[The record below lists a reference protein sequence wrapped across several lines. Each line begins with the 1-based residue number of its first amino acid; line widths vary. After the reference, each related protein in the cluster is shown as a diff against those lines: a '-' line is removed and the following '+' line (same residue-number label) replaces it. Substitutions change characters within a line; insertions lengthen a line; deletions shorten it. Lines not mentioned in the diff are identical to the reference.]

1 MSADSPEKAAVHN
14 RPVLM
19 VSMLIIAV
27 FFSMGARAVFSPVMP
42 LLQQEMGI
50 SLSAAG
56 SLFLFI
62 SVSYAVAMLFSGFL
76 AASIG
81 HGRTI
86 VVALATIAVGLGL
99 AAAAPTVMMLAAGMV
114 FIGAGAG
121 IYPPS
126 GIAMI
131 NSKIS
136 LARRST
142 AFAFHE
148 IGPNLSLVL
157 CPLLVLIIEP
167 WFGWRGVLALMAVVC
182 IFAALAFRR
191 WGVQGS
197 GFGVAPK
204 FSTMGAIL
212 RLPDTY
218 VGILVFI
225 AVIGALHGVYAI
237 LPAYLVKENG
247 LSPQYANAL
256 LTISRVSSVL
266 LLLGAGSLIDLLG
279 KRNTMIWILLFTSL
293 FTGLIGLVKG
303 AMVVVVVLAQPALL
317 VMMIPALLS
326 ALADIGD
333 GSYQNITYAIIVTA
347 GVTVGG
353 GVVPTLL
360 GVFGDFGLGWLGF
373 VALAALMVLAV
384 LTLVASPNFGRN

>member
-1 MSADSPEKAAVHN
+1 MSVDSPEKAAVHN

-27 FFSMGARAVFSPVMP
+27 FFAMGSRAVFSPVMP

-50 SLSAAG
+50 SLTTAG

-62 SVSYAVAMLFSGFL
+62 SVSYAFAMFFSGFL
-76 AASIG
+76 TAGIG
-81 HGRTI
+81 HGKTI
-86 VVALATIAVGLGL
+86 VVALALIALGLGL
-99 AAAAPTVMMLAAGMV
+99 SAVAQSVAVLVAGMIL
-114 FIGAGAG
+114 IGAGAG
-121 IYPPS
+121 SYPPS

-131 NSKIS
+131 NSNIS

-148 IGPNLSLVL
+148 IGPNLSLIL
-157 CPLLVLIIEP
+157 CPLLVLLIEP

-204 FSTMGAIL
+204 FSTMGTIL

-237 LPAYLVKENG
+237 LPAYLVKENS
-247 LSPQYANAL
+247 LSPQYVNSL
-256 LTISRVSSVL
+256 LTISRISSVL
-266 LLLGAGSLIDLLG
+266 LLLGAGNLIGLFG

-303 AMVVVVVLAQPALL
+303 VMVVVVVIAQPALL
-317 VMMIPALLS
+317 VVMIPALLS

-333 GSYQNITYAIIVTA
+333 GSYQNITYSIIVTA

-353 GVVPTLL
+353 GVVPALL

-384 LTLVASPNFGRN
+384 LALLASPKFGRD

>member
-1 MSADSPEKAAVHN
+1 MSVDSPEKAAVHN

-50 SLSAAG
+50 SLTAAG

-76 AASIG
+76 AAGIG

-86 VVALATIAVGLGL
+86 VVALAVIALGLGL
-99 AAAAPTVMMLAAGMV
+99 SAVAQSVTVLAAGMI
-114 FIGAGAG
+114 FIGTGAG
-121 IYPPS
+121 TYPPS

-204 FSTMGAIL
+204 FSTMGTIL

-247 LSPQYANAL
+247 LSPQYVNAL

-303 AMVVVVVLAQPALL
+303 AMVVVVVIAQPALL

-326 ALADIGD
+326 SLADIGD

-353 GVVPTLL
+353 GVVPALL
-360 GVFGDFGLGWLGF
+360 GVFGDFGLGWFGF

-384 LTLVASPNFGRN
+384 LTLVASPNFGRD

>member
-1 MSADSPEKAAVHN
+1 MIVDSPEKAAVHN

-76 AASIG
+76 SASIG

-182 IFAALAFRR
+182 IFAALVFRR
-191 WGVQGS
+191 WGLQGS

-204 FSTMGAIL
+204 FSTMGTIL

-247 LSPQYANAL
+247 LSPQYVNAL

-353 GVVPTLL
+353 GVVPALL

-373 VALAALMVLAV
+373 VALAGLMVLAV
-384 LTLVASPNFGRN
+384 LTLVASPNFGRD